1 MMGFTCSPLD
11 VDFAIVAPGASPAS
25 ITDVVSS
32 KELLTGLPVPPR
44 EAVRLLAKA
53 TGRDPGE
60 VRMGVT
66 VDVADL
72 ADFRRLIERRVSGEP
87 LQYLEGEVQF
97 GPIMVAVDR
106 RVLIP
111 RPETEYLYDLAV
123 RSLPPPKV
131 VVDLCTGSGALAL
144 ALKATYPGARI
155 VASDLSGEALELA
168 MENGRRLGLEVEW
181 RVGDLWGPI
190 PSELAG
196 SVNLMVANPPYVAEA
211 EWDQLPIDV
220 QQEPRMALVAGPA
233 GTEVIERL
241 LDQTPGWLAEGGVA
255 LVEVGESQAWPLSE
269 MRDEIEVLIDQYDRP
284 RFLKL
289 GR

>member
-1 MMGFTCSPLD
+1 MW
-11 VDFAIVAPGASPAS
+11 DFAIVASGASPAS
-25 ITDVVSS
+25 ITGVVSG
-32 KELLTGLPVPPR
+32 KELLTDLPVPPH

-60 VRMGVT
+60 VWMGVT

-97 GPIMVAVDR
+97 GPIKVGVDR

-111 RPETEYLYDLAV
+111 RPETEFLFDLAV
-123 RSLPPPKV
+123 RSLASPPKV

-144 ALKATYPGARI
+144 ALKTTYPGARV
-155 VASDLSGEALELA
+155 VATDLSADALGVA
-168 MENGRRLGLEVEW
+168 IGNGRRLGLDVDW
-181 RVGDLWGPI
+181 RLGDLWEPV
-190 PSELAG
+190 PTELSG

-211 EWDQLPIDV
+211 EWDHLPIDV
-220 QQEPRMALVAGPA
+220 QQEPRIALVAGPS
-233 GTEVIERL
+233 GTEVIEQL
-241 LDQTPGWLAEGGVA
+241 LDQTPAWLAEGGVA
-255 LVEVGESQAWPLSE
+255 LVEVGENQAWPISE
-269 MRDEIEVLIDQYDRP
+269 MRGDVEVLIDQYDRP